1 MGHLSSI
8 AYIAA
13 QIKKKNNIFCLEGDG
28 SFLMHLGSQ
37 TLIKKSSIQNF
48 KYFLFNNGS
57 HFSTGGNVPSNI
69 SNINLELFA
78 RSIGLNYF
86 KINKAIELKKF
97 MKKRIKSNYFVELVC
112 NDVHIDNIPR
122 PKLKQISFN

>member
-1 MGHLSSI
+1 
-8 AYIAA
+8 
-13 QIKKKNNIFCLEGDG
+13 
-28 SFLMHLGSQ
+28 MHLGSQ
-37 TLIKKSSIQNF
+37 TLIKKSSIRNF

-78 RSIGLNYF
+78 RSVGLNYF

-122 PKLKQISFN
+122 PKLKQISFNWQFIKDYMLDIIERL